1 MSWRL
6 SRRLRVCQFKFAD
19 HFNIVLNFECGFIQ
33 IQHSVALLCWTKQ
46 CGSILLLFEN
56 GARMSR
62 KALKIK
68 KFWIQLDNIVVV
80 GFNFILLVPEVAAI
94 TWM

>member
-1 MSWRL
+1 MSGLETLKKTL
-6 SRRLRVCQFKFAD
+6 SQFRFAY
-19 HFNIVLNFECGFIQ
+19 HSNIVLNFECGFIQ

-46 CGSILLLFEN
+46 CGSILLHFEN
-56 GARMSR
+56 GACMSGKDLR
-62 KALKIK
+62 IK

-80 GFNFILLVPEVAAI
+80 GFNFILLVPEAAAI